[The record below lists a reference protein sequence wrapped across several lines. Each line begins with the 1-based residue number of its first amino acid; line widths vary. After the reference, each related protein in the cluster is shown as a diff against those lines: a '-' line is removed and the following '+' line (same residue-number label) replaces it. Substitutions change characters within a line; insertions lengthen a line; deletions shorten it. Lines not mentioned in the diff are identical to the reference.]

1 MTRAGARCFAGAC
14 LAALLPFSC
23 ARGPAAPGQ
32 PVVAEAYGQ
41 FLYGADLRSVIPA
54 GTPAADSVAMASAYI
69 NNWLRDRVLL
79 HRAEINLSDVQ
90 KDVQRR
96 LEDYRR
102 SLIIY
107 AYEQA
112 VVREKLDTAVTEA
125 DIEAYYA
132 GNTKNFELKDNIVR
146 VRWFKLREGDRR
158 VLRKVEQLWR
168 SERPE
173 DRHQLE
179 VLLAQRGAPIND
191 TRDMWMPFPEL
202 QQLVSLRPDNP
213 TDWLS
218 ANDRAVVTDSVG
230 TFYVEVLEHRLKN
243 SVSPMSLVRPGIR
256 AVIINQRKLRLLEQL
271 REDLMKDAFARKEIL
286 VH

>member
-1 MTRAGARCFAGAC
+1 MTRAGARWPAGAC
-14 LAALLPFSC
+14 LVALLAC
-23 ARGPAAPGQ
+23 GRGPAAPEQ
-32 PVVAEAYGQ
+32 LVVAEAYGQ
-41 FLYGADLRSVIPA
+41 FLYEADLRAVIPA
-54 GTPAADSVAMASAYI
+54 GTPAADSASMAGAYVT
-69 NNWLRDRVLL
+69 NWLRERVLL

-112 VVREKLDTAVTEA
+112 VVREKLDTALTDA

-132 GNTKNFELKDNIVR
+132 ANTKNFELKDNIVR
-146 VRWFKLREGDRR
+146 VRWFKLRENDRR

-179 VLLAQRGAPIND
+179 VLLAQRGSTIND
-191 TRDMWMPFPEL
+191 TRDMWIPFPEL
-202 QQLVSLRPDNP
+202 QQLVPLRPDNP
-213 TDWLS
+213 TDWL
-218 ANDRAVVTDSVG
+218 AGNDRVVVADSVG
-230 TFYVEVLEHRLKN
+230 TYYVELLEHRLKN
-243 SVSPMSLVRPGIR
+243 SVSPVSLVRPGIR

-271 REDLMKDAFARKEIL
+271 REELMKDAFARKEIL